1 MSDKFQTVQPG
12 QRLQIAAGAW
22 NAMLSAAKAHEQS
35 KFDKRSPA
43 GADGETAGR
52 VRIKNDS
59 GEDLD
64 RFAVVALTGPLIA
77 PGDNLTEF
85 QRHIGFVG
93 EIPSDDGGGRFAIL
107 AEPIAD
113 GRIGRGWASG
123 VCPVQVDVL
132 DASHGYADTEADTH
146 ENLIS
151 AASGAAEILWAE
163 SGTGL
168 KWALVRLGAGGG
180 SRMVRFELTGEF
192 ASGGAEA
199 EFEEMDGSEIGADT
213 LRDPEGIFVTLGV
226 GDRGLAM
233 FQGGE
238 YFAVQAKCPPP
249 ELPSEEETE
258 P

>member
-1 MSDKFQTVQPG
+1 MSDKFQSVQPG
-12 QRLQIAAGAW
+12 QKIRIDAGAM
-22 NAMLSAAKAHEQS
+22 NAMLAAAKAHEQS
-35 KFDKRSPA
+35 KFNKQVPGSNDPDPS
-43 GADGETAGR
+43 R

-64 RFAVVALTGPLIA
+64 RFAVVKLTGPLIA

-85 QRHIGFVG
+85 QRHIGFAG
-93 EIPSDDGGGRFAIL
+93 EIPSEDSGGRFAIL
-107 AEPIAD
+107 AEPISD
-113 GRIGRGWASG
+113 GRIGRGWVSG

-132 DASHGYADTEADTH
+132 DASHRYADTEADTH
-146 ENLIS
+146 EHLVS
-151 AASGAAEILWAE
+151 TASGAAEILWVE

-180 SRMVRFELTGEF
+180 SRMVQFELTSEF
-192 ASGGAEA
+192 ASGSADA
-199 EFEEMDGSEIGADT
+199 DFEEMDGSEIGSDT
-213 LRDPEGIFVTLGV
+213 LRDPVGIFASLGT

-238 YFAVQAKCPPP
+238 YFAVQAMCPGGD
-249 ELPSEEETE
+249 LSSEEVE